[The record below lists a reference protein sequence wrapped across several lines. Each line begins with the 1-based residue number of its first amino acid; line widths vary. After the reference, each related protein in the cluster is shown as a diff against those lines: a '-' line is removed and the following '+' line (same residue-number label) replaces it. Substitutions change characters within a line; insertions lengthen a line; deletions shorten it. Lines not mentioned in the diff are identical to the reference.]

1 MHSKSIDIDGVRA
14 TVTTER
20 GRDVFKKREMIRI
33 MEVDTTDTLLWD
45 MAYEFIRAV
54 TQSTDVE
61 TPFVWPDFND
71 SKEVLQ
77 AAFDAWLE
85 LPADVYRVWND
96 ALNKVDAPPQAI
108 ELTPG
113 ASEKNASGQ

>member
-1 MHSKSIDIDGVRA
+1 MQSKSFDIDGVKA

-20 GRDVFKKREMIRI
+20 GRDMFKKRAMIRAI
-33 MEVDTTDTLLWD
+33 NVDTTDDQEWD
-45 MAYEFIRAV
+45 VWYEFIRAV

-61 TPFVWPDFND
+61 TPFVWPDFDD
-71 SKEVLQ
+71 SVEVLKE
-77 AAFDAWLE
+77 AREAWLD
-85 LPADVYRVWND
+85 LPADVLRAWGD

-113 ASEKNASGQ
+113 ADLKNASSQ

>member
-1 MHSKSIDIDGVRA
+1 MHSKSIDIDGVKA

-20 GRDVFKKREMIRI
+20 GRDMFKKREMIRTMNI
-33 MEVDTTDTLLWD
+33 DTTDNHRWD
-45 MAYEFIRAV
+45 IAYEFIRAV

-61 TPFVWPDFND
+61 TPFVWPDYDD
-71 SKEVLQ
+71 SADVLL
-77 AAFDAWLE
+77 AAMESWLD
-85 LPADVYRVWND
+85 LPADVLRGWGD

>member
-1 MHSKSIDIDGVRA
+1 MQTKTIDVDGVKA

-33 MEVDTTDTLLWD
+33 MDVDTTDSMGWD
-45 MAYEFIRAV
+45 IAYEFIRAV

-61 TPFVWPDFND
+61 VPFIWPDFND

-77 AAFDAWLE
+77 VALNAWLE
-85 LPADVYRVWND
+85 LPADVFRAWGD
-96 ALNKVDAPPQAI
+96 ALNKVDAPPQAM

-113 ASEKNASGQ
+113 ADLKNASSQ